1 LFLVSLSIVVLL
13 FLLIVVFFLSF
24 AIHHDEYGDRCFSCC
39 PCYRIVRTYSTG
51 CTVRYYL
58 CIRCTLSFVPC
69 WYDDSTLPSL
79 HLGVTFVC
87 FAKSTHIDRFVLP
100 FAFPF
105 YSDSHNF
112 FLFVLLLLY

>member
-1 LFLVSLSIVVLL
+1 MMNMVIAVFLAVVATVSY
-13 FLLIVVFFLSF
+13 
-24 AIHHDEYGDRCFSCC
+24 AR
-39 PCYRIVRTYSTG
+39 
-51 CTVRYYL
+51 TVRAA
-58 CIRCTLSFVPC
+58 RCGIISAPAVHYRLYHD

-87 FAKSTHIDRFVLP
+87 FAKSTHIDRFVLT

-112 FLFVLLLLY
+112 FLFVLLSLY